1 MDRLCDTVEDEK
13 TTTTPQAPIYD
24 GTNALEEDDGGQPAP
39 AAAGVFGKELGTGTA
54 VAFAV
59 IVLL

>member
-1 MDRLCDTVEDEK
+1 MDRLCDTVADEK
-13 TTTTPQAPIYD
+13 TTTPLAPIYD
-24 GTNALEEDDGGQPAP
+24 GTNALEEDDGGQSAP